1 MDTVEKKL
9 WKDLLKRRDDRII
22 VEVLRSGY
30 DVNVEDLT
38 YTTYDGKALQLA
50 VKLPKTTI
58 RVDDLGYRRG
68 TLYFL

>member
-1 MDTVEKKL
+1 
-9 WKDLLKRRDDRII
+9 

-58 RVDDLGYRRG
+58 RVDDLGYGRG